1 MQTNSEVDGRLR
13 SKAERFQQRL
23 TQKFEWDF
31 EDLDQEEEDEA
42 PVVVNL

>member
-1 MQTNSEVDGRLR
+1 MQTVSQVDGRLR

-23 TQKFEWDF
+23 TENFEWDF
-31 EDLDQEEEDEA
+31 DNLDRDEEDEA